1 MNSDPTNPST
11 DLVDVDKRHLV
22 VRSDFDTLDLT
33 ELGETTVWE
42 DLSGDKGLYR
52 NRDTKLRPC
61 LLQATNDWEAMAEF
75 LATVP
80 KSPQTFRSY
89 QKECLRLL
97 LICRFYFRK
106 PVSSLTLADVDAY
119 KHLLRQPPTAFVQP
133 RRSKVDP
140 EYVPVT
146 LFLKRLDEDGQV
158 LLDATG
164 KPTLDFNPH
173 WRPFQKPLSASSATT
188 ALSIVKAVMSFW
200 VKANY
205 LSVSPFSLIV
215 AKSNDVASTDSDP
228 RARMA
233 LGTYAQ
239 SALLQELDAMPTR
252 TERQRLRQIRA
263 AFIFECLMTLGIRMA
278 ELTRATMTDVHR
290 EHGAW
295 WFRAAGKGN
304 KERNIPA
311 VARFMRTYQDYR
323 LSIDLPKQPAKG
335 EAMMPLIQYVN
346 PGNRKAISEY
356 QIRKV
361 VAPLFKRAADRL
373 EALSE
378 SVDDSL
384 MQMDMNS
391 DAQKLKNATPH
402 WLRHTYATNLHNAD
416 VDPRIIQTCLGH
428 ASINT
433 TMIYSHTEAR
443 ERHQALEKAFE
454 Q

>member
-1 MNSDPTNPST
+1 MSSDPINPATNI
-11 DLVDVDKRHLV
+11 DDRKLV
-22 VRSDFDTLDLT
+22 VRREFDSLDLT
-33 ELGETTVWE
+33 TAGETSIWE
-42 DLSGDKGLYR
+42 DLSGDNGLYR
-52 NRDTKLRPC
+52 NRDTELRPC

-106 PVSSLTLADVDAY
+106 PVSSLTLVDVEAY
-119 KHLLRQPPTAFVQP
+119 KHLLRHPPAAFVQS
-133 RRSKVDP
+133 RRSKVDSD
-140 EYVPVT
+140 YVPVT
-146 LFLKRLDEDGQV
+146 LFLKRLDEAGQP
-158 LLDATG
+158 LLDSTG
-164 KPTLDFNPH
+164 NPILDFNPH

-188 ALSIVKAVMSFW
+188 ALSIVKALMSFW

-205 LSVSPFSLIV
+205 LSVSPFSLVV
-215 AKSNDVASTDSDP
+215 AKPNDVASKDSDP
-228 RARMA
+228 RTRMA

-263 AFIFECLMTLGIRMA
+263 AFILECLMTLGIRMA

-295 WFRAAGKGN
+295 WFRAVGKGN

-323 LSIDLPKQPAKG
+323 LSIDLSKQPTTD
-335 EAMMPLIQYVN
+335 EADMPLIQYVN
-346 PGNRKAISEY
+346 PENRKAISEY

-361 VAPLFKRAADRL
+361 VAPLFKRAAARL

-378 SVDDSL
+378 DMNDSL
-384 MQMDMNS
+384 VQMDMQA
-391 DAQKLKNATPH
+391 DAQKLKQATPH

-443 ERHQALEKAFE
+443 ARHQALENAFE
-454 Q
+454 S